1 MIPFVS
7 LGGTTEILMLAE
19 DAAVG
24 RMSVGAYMIEYLI
37 HLTIVYRENRQK
49 DRLTHG

>member
-7 LGGTTEILMLAE
+7 LGGTTDILMLAE

-24 RMSVGAYMIEYLI
+24 RMSMGAKINQN
-37 HLTIVYRENRQK
+37 LTNLAIAYRDNR
-49 DRLTHG
+49 